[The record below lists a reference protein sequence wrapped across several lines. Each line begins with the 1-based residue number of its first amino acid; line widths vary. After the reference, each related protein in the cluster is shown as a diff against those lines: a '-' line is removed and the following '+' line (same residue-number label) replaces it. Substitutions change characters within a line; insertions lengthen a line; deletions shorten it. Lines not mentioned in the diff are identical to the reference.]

1 MKNLIF
7 SLSIALLFTYLFIEI
22 SSRVWLQDVSPENIV
37 SISVFLAL
45 LLTLYGLA
53 LTRFSGQVS
62 AFGKKS
68 HRNRMRRRS
77 ANDKGQ
83 TRNSPRQ
90 RTSDQSK
97 SKSKSK
103 TDKAIGDGKVVE
115 QNVDGTVKWFNRT
128 KGYGFITAESGEEL
142 FAHQRSISNSTDG
155 GRQFLREEQLVR
167 FSIAENQRG
176 RQAVSIE
183 IIERT
188 N

>member
-22 SSRVWLQDVSPENIV
+22 SSRVWLRDVSPENIV
-37 SISVFLAL
+37 SVSVFLAL
-45 LLTLYGLA
+45 LLTFYGLA
-53 LTRFSGQVS
+53 LTRFSRQAS

-68 HRNRMRRRS
+68 QSNGTRRRS
-77 ANDKGQ
+77 ANGKGQ
-83 TRNSPRQ
+83 TRNSQRK
-90 RTSDQSK
+90 RTSNQSR
-97 SKSKSK
+97 SK
-103 TDKAIGDGKVVE
+103 TDKAIGDGKIVE

-128 KGYGFITAESGEEL
+128 KGYGFIMAQSGEEL
-142 FAHQRSISNSTDG
+142 FAHQRSISNGADG
-155 GRQFLREEQLVR
+155 VRQFLREEQQVR
-167 FSIAENQRG
+167 FSIAQNQRG

>member
-22 SSRVWLQDVSPENIV
+22 SSRVWLREVSPENIV
-37 SISVFLAL
+37 SVSVFLAL

-53 LTRFSGQVS
+53 LTRFSSQVS

-68 HRNRMRRRS
+68 LRNRTRRRS

-83 TRNSPRQ
+83 TKNSPRQ
-90 RTSDQSK
+90 RTSNQSK
-97 SKSKSK
+97 R
-103 TDKAIGDGKVVE
+103 DKAIGDGKIVQ

-155 GRQFLREEQLVR
+155 GRQFLREEQQVR
-167 FSIAENQRG
+167 FSIAQNQRG

>member
-22 SSRVWLQDVSPENIV
+22 SSRVWLRDVSPENIV
-37 SISVFLAL
+37 SVSIFLAL
-45 LLTLYGLA
+45 LLTFYGLA
-53 LTRFSGQVS
+53 LTRFSRQAS

-68 HRNRMRRRS
+68 QSNGTRRRS
-77 ANDKGQ
+77 ANGKGQ
-83 TRNSPRQ
+83 TRNSQRK
-90 RTSDQSK
+90 RTSNQ
-97 SKSKSK
+97 SKSK
-103 TDKAIGDGKVVE
+103 TDKAIGDGKIVE

-128 KGYGFITAESGEEL
+128 KGYGFITAQSGEEL
-142 FAHQRSISNSTDG
+142 FAHQRSISNGADG
-155 GRQFLREEQLVR
+155 VRQFLREEQQVR
-167 FSIAENQRG
+167 FSIAQNQRG

>member
-22 SSRVWLQDVSPENIV
+22 SSRVWLRDVSPENIV
-37 SISVFLAL
+37 SVSVFLAL

-68 HRNRMRRRS
+68 HRNRTRRRS
-77 ANDKGQ
+77 SNDKGQ

-90 RTSDQSK
+90 RTSNQSK

-103 TDKAIGDGKVVE
+103 TDKAIGDGEIVE

-142 FAHQRSISNSTDG
+142 FAHQRSISNNTDG
-155 GRQFLREEQLVR
+155 GRQFLREEQQVR

-183 IIERT
+183 ITERT

>member
-22 SSRVWLQDVSPENIV
+22 SSRVWLRDVSPENIV
-37 SISVFLAL
+37 SVSIFLAL
-45 LLTLYGLA
+45 LLTFYGLA
-53 LTRFSGQVS
+53 LTRFSRQAS

-68 HRNRMRRRS
+68 QSNGTRRRS
-77 ANDKGQ
+77 ANGKGQ
-83 TRNSPRQ
+83 TRNSQRK
-90 RTSDQSK
+90 RTSNQN
-97 SKSKSK
+97 KSK
-103 TDKAIGDGKVVE
+103 TDKAIGDGKIVE

-128 KGYGFITAESGEEL
+128 KGYGFITAQSGEEL
-142 FAHQRSISNSTDG
+142 FAHQRSISNGADG
-155 GRQFLREEQLVR
+155 VRQFLREEQQVR
-167 FSIAENQRG
+167 FSIAQNQRG

>member
-22 SSRVWLQDVSPENIV
+22 SSRVWLRDVSPENIV
-37 SISVFLAL
+37 SVSIFLAL
-45 LLTLYGLA
+45 LLTFYGLA
-53 LTRFSGQVS
+53 LTRFSRQAS

-68 HRNRMRRRS
+68 QSNGTRRRS
-77 ANDKGQ
+77 ANGKGQ
-83 TRNSPRQ
+83 TRNSQRK
-90 RTSDQSK
+90 RTSNQSR
-97 SKSKSK
+97 SK
-103 TDKAIGDGKVVE
+103 TDKAIGDGKIVE

-128 KGYGFITAESGEEL
+128 KGYGFITAQSGEEL
-142 FAHQRSISNSTDG
+142 FAHQRSISNGADG
-155 GRQFLREEQLVR
+155 VRQFLREEQQVR
-167 FSIAENQRG
+167 FSIAQNQRG

>member
-7 SLSIALLFTYLFIEI
+7 SLSMALLFTYLFIEI
-22 SSRVWLQDVSPENIV
+22 SSRVWLRDVSPENIV
-37 SISVFLAL
+37 SVSVFLAL

-62 AFGKKS
+62 AFSKKS
-68 HRNRMRRRS
+68 QPNGIRQRS
-77 ANDKGQ
+77 TNGKGQ
-83 TRNSPRQ
+83 TRNSPRKK
-90 RTSDQSK
+90 TSNQ
-97 SKSKSK
+97 SKSK
-103 TDKAIGDGKVVE
+103 TDKAIGDGKIVE

-128 KGYGFITAESGEEL
+128 KGYGFITAQSGEEL

-155 GRQFLREEQLVR
+155 GRLFLREEQQVR
-167 FSIAENQRG
+167 FSIAQNQRG

-183 IIERT
+183 IVERT